1 MVGVSVVGGGVNKRI
16 STLLHY
22 THQPYHPTTRF
33 QHQMTKE
40 ELKLGGNRDEGKGW
54 L

>member
-22 THQPYHPTTRF
+22 THQPYHPTVYR
-33 QHQMTKE
+33 QLIDSE
-40 ELKLGGNRDEGKGW
+40 SLGKGEGKGEG
-54 L
+54 